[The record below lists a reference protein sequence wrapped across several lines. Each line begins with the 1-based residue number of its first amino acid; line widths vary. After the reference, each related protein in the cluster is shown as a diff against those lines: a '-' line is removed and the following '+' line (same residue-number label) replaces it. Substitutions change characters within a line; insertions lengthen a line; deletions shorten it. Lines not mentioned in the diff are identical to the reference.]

1 MFGRS
6 VLLFMIPKENIA
18 WIGAWADIL
27 TRMAVSP
34 VDFLFEYFH
43 RNFSES
49 GFSVDKGRFGSIVRQ
64 RR

>member
-1 MFGRS
+1 
-6 VLLFMIPKENIA
+6 MIPKENIA